1 MFSVYTMNDQ
11 QRQNKKLEKYL
22 LKYYS
27 GFYNNIY
34 IKNGIMFFEN
44 KDKNRKN
51 CVNVSYLVG
60 VNLFVEK
67 NHKE

>member
-1 MFSVYTMNDQ
+1 MNDI

-34 IKNGIMFFEN
+34 INNGIMIFEN

-51 CVNVSYLVG
+51 CVNVSYLV
-60 VNLFVEK
+60 E
-67 NHKE
+67 